1 GSDALHRSGADVD
14 RGRWPR
20 GKQKDA
26 IRPAGGNIA
35 AVLWFGKPRERQM
48 NQQSDG
54 RASFIYIGAITLVG
68 LLIVFGSMVSF
79 NASGGNDEPAKIST
93 KAKP

>member
-1 GSDALHRSGADVD
+1 
-14 RGRWPR
+14 
-20 GKQKDA
+20 
-26 IRPAGGNIA
+26 
-35 AVLWFGKPRERQM
+35 M